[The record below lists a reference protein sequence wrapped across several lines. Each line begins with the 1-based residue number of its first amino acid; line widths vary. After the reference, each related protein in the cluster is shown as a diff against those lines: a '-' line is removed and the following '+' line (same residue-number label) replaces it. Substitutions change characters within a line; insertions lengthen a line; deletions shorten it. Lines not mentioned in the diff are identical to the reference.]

1 MNIKTQA
8 VKNVI
13 SNSNHISDY
22 TDILNKLK
30 AENEDLRQ
38 VLKHINSQKSPTKEV
53 PGHSKHGFLEIMAG
67 RIFEHFELEKD
78 WKTKIMTVDDTI
90 ESIQGQ

>member
-53 PGHSKHGFLEIMAG
+53 PGHSKHGFLEIMAA